1 MYWLEWGGHKPML
14 WLIAVSRDLGSTG
27 MTPMVRSLLIVHTP
41 RVTEGLSIASVLL
54 TLMWSR
60 QSVLEILIGVLVD
73 IQTVCNVESVQ

>member
-1 MYWLEWGGHKPML
+1 
-14 WLIAVSRDLGSTG
+14 

-41 RVTEGLSIASVLL
+41 QGNRGTEYSECLVNPDVEWF